1 MALRKEEISR
11 KILHF
16 IFGTIIP
23 LGILYVPWYAE
34 KQGWN
39 AVPPWTIPSIVL
51 GIFLAGFVIVE
62 TLRFKVP
69 AIQNLVYKIGGGF
82 LRKEEAKKTTGATYI
97 NASALICSIV
107 FRNHPQI
114 SFMAISTF
122 IWGDA
127 VAALVGQSI
136 GRTKIGKKSLEGSL
150 ACLVM
155 CLAFYFGVFPHVP
168 LLLDKWSG
176 RIPLPITIIAS
187 LCVTV
192 LELVPMK
199 IGRNITI
206 NDNLIVPVITGIVIM
221 WLYPLVK

>member
-1 MALRKEEISR
+1 MALRKEEVSR

-23 LGILYVPWYAE
+23 LGILYIPWYAE

-39 AVPPWTIPSIVL
+39 TVSPWTLPPIIL
-51 GIFLAGFVIVE
+51 GIFLAAFVAME
-62 TLRFKVP
+62 TLRFRVP
-69 AIQNLVYKIGGGF
+69 AIQKFVDAIGGSF
-82 LRKEEAKKTTGATYI
+82 LRKDEAKRTTGATYI
-97 NASALICSIV
+97 NASALICSVV
-107 FRNHPQI
+107 FRKQPQV
-114 SFMAISTF
+114 SFMVISTF

-136 GRTKIGKKSLEGSL
+136 GRTKIGSKSLEGSL
-150 ACLVM
+150 ACLAL
-155 CLAFYFGVFPHVP
+155 CLLFYLGVFPHVP

-176 RIPLPITIIAS
+176 SIPLAITIVAS

-199 IGRNITI
+199 VTKTFII
-206 NDNLIVPVITGIVIM
+206 NDNLFVPVVTGIVIV

>member
-1 MALRKEEISR
+1 MALKKEEVWR

-16 IFGTIIP
+16 IFGTVIP
-23 LGILYVPWYAE
+23 LGVLYIPWYAM

-39 AVPPWTIPSIVL
+39 TVPPWTLPPIIL
-51 GIFLAGFVIVE
+51 GAFLVVFVVME
-62 TLRFKVP
+62 TLRFRVP
-69 AIQNLVYKIGGGF
+69 AIQSFVHKMGGPF

-97 NASALICSIV
+97 NASALICSVI
-107 FRNHPQI
+107 FKYHPQV
-114 SFMAISTF
+114 SFMVISTF

-136 GRTKIGKKSLEGSL
+136 GRTKIGSKSLEGSL
-150 ACLVM
+150 ACLAL

-176 RIPLPITIIAS
+176 TIPLPITIVAS

-192 LELVPMK
+192 LELVPMR
-199 IGRNITI
+199 IRNFTI
-206 NDNLIVPVITGIVIM
+206 NDNLVVPVITGIVM
-221 WLYPLVK
+221 VWLYPLVK